1 MTAEPRVIR
10 AQWGQARRV
19 KFVYL
24 ADETV
29 SVIYLPSGSNLW
41 LTCLIQGTYSA
52 RLEPRE
58 GAVTF
63 GAVTDTAQDAL
74 DLLWRQLLF
83 AKGADHGCAY

>member
-1 MTAEPRVIR
+1 MRV
-10 AQWGQARRV
+10 Q
-19 KFVYL
+19 FVYL
-24 ADETV
+24 ADEET
-29 SVIYLPSGSNLW
+29 SVIHLPSGSNLA
-41 LTCLIQGTYSA
+41 LTCWAPDPTKGWPKSDMYSA

-83 AKGADHGCAY
+83 AKGATHGCDY